1 MSAALEGFTV
11 LDLSQGV
18 CGPFATLRLAEAGA
32 TVLKVEPPGGDPSR
46 QMGPPFIGD
55 DAAVF
60 HALNRNKRTITL
72 DLSTRVDRQTVLD
85 LAGEVDVV
93 VEDLGYRQDG
103 LAGLDHAAVAVTN
116 PGVVW
121 CSISAFGE
129 QGPMRDL
136 PGSELVVQA
145 MAEYTRS
152 LGQIGEEPVRL
163 GADVASLSTG
173 VFASQAV
180 LAALFH
186 RLRSGE
192 GQRVSVS
199 MLGVL
204 LHMRGIMWSSLTD
217 PDDWGGF
224 HLDHYTNAPDTG
236 YRTADGQIFFFLR
249 RANSEDYDRLM
260 LSLGLEAYIA
270 DPRFSNL
277 GRDAAPLG
285 IHAEAAKPVWE
296 QGFASLTNREVIE
309 LIQSCGGDAVPFM
322 DHREIIAHPQTQALG
337 AIHDV
342 AGTDS
347 TEPFRTVGPVWRMS
361 ATPAVRPVSVMSAD
375 PANPFA

>member
-1 MSAALEGFTV
+1 MGAALEGFTV
-11 LDLSQGV
+11 LDLTQGL

-32 TVLKVEPPGGDPSR
+32 TVLKVEPPEGDPAR
-46 QMGPPFIGD
+46 QMGPPFIGNE
-55 DAAVF
+55 AAVF

-72 DLSTRVDRQTVLD
+72 DLTDPGDRQTVLD
-85 LAGEVDVV
+85 LAADVDAV
-93 VEDLGYRQDG
+93 VEDLRPGQAEALGVDY
-103 LAGLDHAAVAVTN
+103 ATVSAAN
-116 PGVVW
+116 PAIVW

-129 QGPMRDL
+129 EGPLREL

-152 LGQIGEEPVRL
+152 LGRIGEEPVRL

-180 LAALFH
+180 MAGLYH
-186 RLRSGE
+186 RVRGGE
-192 GQRVSVS
+192 GQRVAVS

-204 LHMRGIMWSSLTD
+204 LHMRGIMWSALTD

-236 YRTADGQIFFFLR
+236 YRTSDGQIFFFLR

-260 LSLGLEAYIA
+260 LTLGLEAYIA
-270 DPRFSNL
+270 DPLFSNL

-285 IHAEAAKPVWE
+285 IHSEAAKPIWE
-296 QGFASLTNREVIE
+296 EGFARFTTQEVIE

-322 DHREIIAHPQTQALG
+322 NHSEIIGHPQTVALG
-337 AIHDV
+337 SIQEV
-342 AGTDS
+342 PVGEF
-347 TEPFRTVGPVWRMS
+347 TEPFRTIGPVWRMS
-361 ATPAVRPVSVMSAD
+361 ASPPVQPAPLEYAD
-375 PANPFA
+375 PASPFG